1 MKDNKSKFVLSVLDT
16 LSTACSVHISAAAL
30 AVLLLLLLLLAGS
43 ITTASLV
50 WKLTGAVH
58 LLRPHL
64 V

>member
-30 AVLLLLLLLLAGS
+30 VVLLLLLLAGS